1 MKTLNIFSFLL
12 LLTLSFSCSNNQNGQ
27 ESEHEEHEHNTDAIV
42 LTQEQ
47 MKTVGISVGK
57 LEKKQ
62 LNSVIHT
69 NGQLQ
74 LNPQDIADVTS
85 LLGGTLQKILVTEGQ
100 SVRAGQVVAYVENTE
115 IVNWQKDYLVA
126 IKETTMAEQEYQ
138 RQKTLSAQNAGVEK
152 TLQRARA
159 DYEMAHA
166 RMKGLMSQLRQIGIS
181 PAAVA
186 AGKIMSRFPVSTPIS
201 GVVTKVNVNSGAY
214 AEPSTPL
221 MQVANNQAVYCKLNV
236 FEQNISQVQLGQS
249 VDFVVTN
256 APNTHYQGTIS
267 QIVRSIDPETKT
279 MAVQVRIEG
288 SKASL
293 IPGMYVSALISTGK
307 QSVNALPDGAIVS
320 ENGKKY
326 VFSLSKKEKEKGRE
340 VCVFKRVEVMTG
352 TSSLGYTQVDFMEKV
367 APNASFATAKAFYIA
382 SMTAEHG
389 EH

>member
-27 ESEHEEHEHNTDAIV
+27 ESEHEDHEHNTDAIV

-74 LNPQDIADVTS
+74 LSPQDIADVTS

-236 FEQNISQVQLGQS
+236 FEQNILQVQLGQS

-288 SKASL
+288 NKASL

-326 VFSLSKKEKEKGRE
+326 VFLLSKKEREEEKE
-340 VCVFKRVEVMTG
+340 VCVFKRVEVITG
-352 TSSLGYTQVDFMEKV
+352 TSSLGYTQVDFIEKV

>member
-1 MKTLNIFSFLL
+1 MKTLDIFSFLL
-12 LLTLSFSCSNNQNGQ
+12 VLTLCFSCSNNQNSH
-27 ESEHEEHEHNTDAIV
+27 ESEHEEHEHNTDAIE

-47 MKTVGISVGK
+47 MKTVNISIGK

-69 NGQLQ
+69 NGELQ
-74 LNPQDIADVTS
+74 LNPQDKADVTA
-85 LLGGTLQKILVTEGQ
+85 LLGGKLRKILVTEGQ
-100 SVRAGQVVAYVENTE
+100 GVKAGQAVAYVENTE

-152 TLQRARA
+152 TLQQARA
-159 DYEMAHA
+159 AYEMSHA
-166 RMKGLMSQLRQIGIS
+166 RRMGLASQLRQVGIS
-181 PAAVA
+181 PDAVA
-186 AGKIMSRFPVSTPIS
+186 AGKIVSWFPVCSPIS
-201 GVVTKVNVNSGAY
+201 GVVTNVNVNSGAY

-221 MQVANNQAVYCKLNV
+221 VQVANNQAVYCKLKV
-236 FEQNISQVQLGQS
+236 FEQNISQLQLGQN

-256 APNTHYQGTIS
+256 APNTHYQGKIS
-267 QIVRSIDPETKT
+267 QIIRSIDPETKT
-279 MAVQVRIEG
+279 MAVQVRVEG
-288 SKASL
+288 NKAAL

-326 VFSLSKKEKEKGRE
+326 VFLLDRKEKEHGEE
-340 VCVFKRVEVMTG
+340 VSVFKRMEVITG
-352 TSSLGYTQVDFMEKV
+352 TSDLGYTQVDFTQKV
-367 APNASFATAKAFYIA
+367 SPDASFATAKAFYIA